1 MRELF
6 DTETDYERRE
16 GADTAGKTVY
26 EFHPLQFCFVGP
38 RGVGKSSLL
47 ASMYHEIEEMRQIDH
62 FYIDLSTATGR
73 RTRARLSKTR
83 QEMLSMLTES
93 APYATAALGLG
104 LRGDGDEMSVYE
116 FVGSSCVLDSSL
128 AARLLKRQQKEF
140 RFPIRFVDM
149 PGGWYNPDR
158 IDADTAEQVRTTLEN
173 SAVSFLAI
181 DTPALMESPALCHEY
196 NCADTIKSWYET
208 SLDHLAAHQHTVVMV
223 LSRCERYCGS
233 PQAMYDRLAE
243 TYATLI
249 RKLRNAGIKVYATH
263 VQTLGGMEFETYD
276 TVQRGSCSMKV
287 ARFIKTGGY
296 APKNCAVPLLLALRH
311 GLLLALERLR
321 DKKARNLLLAW
332 GAALGWNNVEQ
343 ALQAARALVDNLDD
357 RVQDENSSYKEL

>member
-1 MRELF
+1 MKELF

-26 EFHPLQFCFVGP
+26 EFRPLQFCFVGP

-47 ASMYHEIEEMRQIDH
+47 ASMYHEIEELRQIDN

-73 RTRARLSKTR
+73 RTRARLSRAR

-116 FVGSSCVLDSSL
+116 FVGRSTVQDTSL
-128 AARLLKRQQKEF
+128 TARLFGRQQKEF

-149 PGGWYNPDR
+149 PGGWYKAEH
-158 IDADTAEQVRTTLEN
+158 IDETTAEQVRHTLE
-173 SAVSFLAI
+173 SSSVSFLAI
-181 DTPALMESPALCHEY
+181 DTPALMESPALCQEY
-196 NCADTIKSWYET
+196 NCADTIKAWYET
-208 SLDHLAAHQHTVVMV
+208 SLDHLAERQHTVVMV
-223 LSRCERYCGS
+223 LSRCERYCGT
-233 PQAMYDRLAE
+233 PRDMYDRLIA

-249 RKLRNAGIKVYATH
+249 RKLRNVGIKVYATH

-276 TVQRGSCSMKV
+276 TVRRGEHSMKV
-287 ARFIKTGGY
+287 ARFIKTGSY
-296 APKNCAVPLLLALRH
+296 APRNCSIPLLLALRH
-311 GLLLALERLR
+311 GLLVALERLR
-321 DKKARNLLLAW
+321 DKKEHNLLLSW
-332 GAALGWNNVEQ
+332 GAALGWNNVDP
-343 ALQAARALVDNLDD
+343 ALQAARTLVESLDNRMHDD
-357 RVQDENSSYKEL
+357 KSGYMEL

>member
-16 GADTAGKTVY
+16 GADTAGNTVY
-26 EFHPLQFCFVGP
+26 EFRPLQFCFVGP

-47 ASMYHEIEEMRQIDH
+47 ASMYHEIEEQRQIDH
-62 FYIDLSTATGR
+62 FYIDLGTATGR
-73 RTRARLSKTR
+73 RTRARLSRAR

-116 FVGSSCVLDSSL
+116 FMGRSTVQDTSL
-128 AARLLKRQQKEF
+128 AARLLGRQQKEF

-149 PGGWYNPDR
+149 PGGWYRPEH
-158 IDADTAEQVRTTLEN
+158 IDDETAAQVRSTLEG
-173 SAVSFLAI
+173 SAVSFLAV
-181 DTPALMESPALCHEY
+181 DTPALMESPALCQEY
-196 NCADTIKSWYET
+196 NCADTIKAWYET
-208 SLDHLAAHQHTVVMV
+208 SLDRLAAQQHTVVMV
-223 LSRCERYCGS
+223 LSRCERYCGT
-233 PQAMYDRLAE
+233 PHAMYEQLTA

-276 TVQRGSCSMKV
+276 TMQRGDCRLKV
-287 ARFIKTGGY
+287 ARFIKTGEY
-296 APKNCAVPLLLALRH
+296 APRNCAVPLLLALRH
-311 GLLLALERLR
+311 GLLLSLERLK
-321 DKKARNLLLAW
+321 DKKAHNLLLAW
-332 GAALGWNNVEQ
+332 GAALGWNNVDP
-343 ALQAARALVDNLDD
+343 ALQAARTLVDNLDD
-357 RVQDENSSYKEL
+357 RVHDDNGGYKEL